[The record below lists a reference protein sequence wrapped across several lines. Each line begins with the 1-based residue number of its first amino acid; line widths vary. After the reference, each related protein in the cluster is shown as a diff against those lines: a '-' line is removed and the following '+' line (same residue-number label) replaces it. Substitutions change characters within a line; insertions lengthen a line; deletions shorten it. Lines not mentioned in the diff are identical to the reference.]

1 MTKKNKFYWL
11 EGVTEKGVTSLLKN
25 DSPSFRWVRPQRN
38 RRFLV
43 VAMAIGLVLIS
54 LGSYYPNIKTNLNL
68 SNGTEIVVYSLS
80 AVWVILSVI
89 GGYSLLRISVRSI
102 ADAPDDLLD
111 ERQIQ
116 VRNTSFRYAYYAMG
130 YIVMGL
136 LLLMLFGP
144 ALTLFEPQSN
154 DGSYLL
160 ISMLFTFACLPSMI
174 LAWRE
179 KDI

>member
-1 MTKKNKFYWL
+1 MSKKNKFYWL
-11 EGVTEKGVTSLLKN
+11 EGVTEKGVASLLK
-25 DSPSFRWVRPQRN
+25 DETSRFRWVRPQRN

-54 LGSYYPNIKTNLNL
+54 MGSYYPNIKTNLNL
-68 SNGTEIVVYSLS
+68 SSEVEITVFSISVL
-80 AVWVILSVI
+80 WILFSVI

-136 LLLMLFGP
+136 LLMMLFGP
-144 ALTLFEPQSN
+144 ALKLFQPEGN
-154 DGSYLL
+154 DGSFVV
-160 ISMLFTFACLPSMI
+160 IAMLFAFASLPSMI